1 MNEDFSW
8 VTFYPAVC
16 NGLKKYASDRGAL
29 LAFLFEKLPEE
40 TTYLHNPEGVK
51 VRDIDPFTFLGVMNR
66 HISDPKK
73 SLVAEAFKEFFEV
86 KEPIPQNFHGIPP
99 LSNENSMFFS
109 FKDGKTAED
118 IQNLWN
124 FFLALLGNSQDVG
137 SMFDRLTT
145 TQYGIKFNLTIGMYW
160 VCPDV
165 YFPLDGPS
173 RRFLQ
178 EHGIEVGHKVPSFAE
193 YKTII
198 EEVKSKVCEKSF
210 NQESFAKI
218 TRSIFLNDIVKK

>member
-1 MNEDFSW
+1 MKTQCS
-8 VTFYPAVC
+8 FY
-16 NGLKKYASDRGAL
+16 LRT
-29 LAFLFEKLPEE
+29 EKLQ
-40 TTYLHNPEGVK
+40 
-51 VRDIDPFTFLGVMNR
+51 RTFK
-66 HISDPKK
+66 I
-73 SLVAEAFKEFFEV
+73 FEF
-86 KEPIPQNFHGIPP
+86 
-99 LSNENSMFFS
+99 
-109 FKDGKTAED
+109 
-118 IQNLWN
+118 
-124 FFLALLGNSQDVG
+124 FFLALLDTSQDVG

-198 EEVKSKVCEKSF
+198 EEVKSKVCEKPF
-210 NQESFAKI
+210 
-218 TRSIFLNDIVKK
+218 

>member
-1 MNEDFSW
+1 MN
-8 VTFYPAVC
+8 
-16 NGLKKYASDRGAL
+16 
-29 LAFLFEKLPEE
+29 
-40 TTYLHNPEGVK
+40 
-51 VRDIDPFTFLGVMNR
+51 
-66 HISDPKK
+66 
-73 SLVAEAFKEFFEV
+73 
-86 KEPIPQNFHGIPP
+86 
-99 LSNENSMFFS
+99 FFS
-109 FKDGKTAED
+109 CV
-118 IQNLWN
+118 
-124 FFLALLGNSQDVG
+124 LLDNSQDVG

-160 VCPDV
+160 VAQMCIS
-165 YFPLDGPS
+165 PLTVRS

-198 EEVKSKVCEKSF
+198 EEVKSKVCEKPF

>member
-1 MNEDFSW
+1 MLD
-8 VTFYPAVC
+8 
-16 NGLKKYASDRGAL
+16 
-29 LAFLFEKLPEE
+29 
-40 TTYLHNPEGVK
+40 
-51 VRDIDPFTFLGVMNR
+51 
-66 HISDPKK
+66 
-73 SLVAEAFKEFFEV
+73 
-86 KEPIPQNFHGIPP
+86 
-99 LSNENSMFFS
+99 
-109 FKDGKTAED
+109 
-118 IQNLWN
+118 
-124 FFLALLGNSQDVG
+124 NSQDVG

-198 EEVKSKVCEKSF
+198 EEVKSKVCEKPF